1 MTDAAPGGDVKNT
14 GKKITPNTC
23 APSSIQK
30 RLTRQL
36 EGIQKHL
43 ENFPDDKL
51 SQARAATIRSQLG
64 A

>member
-1 MTDAAPGGDVKNT
+1 MGRD
-14 GKKITPNTC
+14 TPDTC

-30 RLTRQL
+30 RLERQL

-51 SQARAATIRSQLG
+51 SQQRAATIRAQIG
-64 A
+64 K

>member
-1 MTDAAPGGDVKNT
+1 MGFSS
-14 GKKITPNTC
+14 GKIDIKKPIPNTC

-43 ENFPDDKL
+43 ESFPDDKK
-51 SQARAATIRSQLG
+51 SQARVAEINSLLRA
-64 A
+64 

>member
-1 MTDAAPGGDVKNT
+1 MAEPA
-14 GKKITPNTC
+14 GKKPKNNTC
-23 APSSIQK
+23 QPSSIQK

-64 A
+64 AQ

>member
-1 MTDAAPGGDVKNT
+1 MPVVKV
-14 GKKITPNTC
+14 KKPVPNTC